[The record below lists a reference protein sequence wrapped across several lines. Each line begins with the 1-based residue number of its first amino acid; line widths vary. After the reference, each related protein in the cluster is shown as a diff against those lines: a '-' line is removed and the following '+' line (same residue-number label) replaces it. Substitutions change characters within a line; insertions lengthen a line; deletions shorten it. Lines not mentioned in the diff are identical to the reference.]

1 LRLKDLWISAG
12 MGARGISLAV
22 LCGELTAAW
31 MNHEPLPLPP
41 DLVKH
46 LAAQRYATP

>member
-1 LRLKDLWISAG
+1 

-31 MNHEPLPLPP
+31 MNQEALPLPE
-41 DLVKH
+41 DLAKH
-46 LAAQRYATP
+46 LSAERFAAT